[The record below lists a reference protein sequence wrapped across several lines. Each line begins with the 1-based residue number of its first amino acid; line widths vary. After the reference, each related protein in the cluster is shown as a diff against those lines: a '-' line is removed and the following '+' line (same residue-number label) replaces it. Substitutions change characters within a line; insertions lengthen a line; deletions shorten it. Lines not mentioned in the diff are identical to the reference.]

1 MKRIIS
7 AMVVLIAL
15 AAPAWGGFDEGVA
28 AYNRGDYATA
38 LREFQPLAELGDVY
52 AQALL
57 GIMYIK
63 GQGVKQDYAE
73 AVRWYR
79 LAADHG
85 YVNAQYNLGNM
96 YETGEGVAQDYVQ
109 AYMWYDLAAS
119 QLCCQMLQRA
129 IEHRY
134 RVGGLMNSTQVA
146 EARRLAHEWDAAHP
160 REP

>member
-79 LAADHG
+79 KSAQQGHAS
-85 YVNAQYNLGNM
+85 AQYNLGIM
-96 YETGEGVAQDYVQ
+96 YGKGQSVTHLDRTV
-109 AYMWYDLAAS
+109 
-119 QLCCQMLQRA
+119 
-129 IEHRY
+129 
-134 RVGGLMNSTQVA
+134 
-146 EARRLAHEWDAAHP
+146 
-160 REP
+160 